1 MATSVEDLIKRAMEL
16 SAEQRAQL
24 ADELVESLDAETLS
38 QLDKKWIAEAKRRRD
53 EARSGYSQTISGPDA
68 LQQVRDAIKK

>member
-1 MATSVEDLIKRAMEL
+1 MATSIEELIKRAMEL
-16 SAEQRAQL
+16 PTEQRAQL
-24 ADELVESLDAETLS
+24 ADELVTSLDSEALS

-53 EARSGYSQTISGPDA
+53 EVRGGYAQTITGFEA